1 MAETSKLEEALQNIN
16 GMEIAE
22 LAATMASIPSPTGRE
37 QQMGDFLYSWLTDQ
51 GFAPER
57 HEVGDGRCSI
67 VARLQGSGGGKSL
80 IFNSHMDT
88 ILYGEEDIWLVPREE
103 YHYNHGWVEDGKA
116 YGEGLVN
123 DKGPMAA
130 FMLATRALR
139 DAAVPLRGDII
150 MTMVVGEIG
159 MAPIDEYQGARYLGK
174 GIGAQNLI
182 DHGLWGDYC
191 LNAETTGFGIT
202 WAECGAAYYKVTLFG
217 GRRLYTPYI
226 RRPYTRQEQ
235 PNAIVR
241 MAHLISRIE
250 QWGLEYEKAHTRTF
264 EGGEIVPKVNV
275 GAVRGGVPFKPAS
288 TVGVCSAYVDVRIP
302 PGDGPDEAQQEL
314 NGLLDALG
322 YPGKVECYM
331 FRRGYI
337 GENIGPLRQV
347 IEQAHERI
355 RGGKPPFPSTP
366 TSSMWRDINVFN
378 GAGIPSIT
386 YGPGSGPSEM
396 SYLTVDDLRRAARLY
411 AATAFY
417 ACS

>member
-1 MAETSKLEEALQNIN
+1 MAERSKLEEALKSIDS
-16 GMEIAE
+16 GEIAE

-37 QQMGDFLYSWLTDQ
+37 QQMGEFLYGWLTSQ

-57 HEVGDGRCSI
+57 HEVAEGRCSI

-88 ILYGEEDIWLVPREE
+88 LLYGEEDIWLVPREE
-103 YHYNHGWVEDGKA
+103 YHYNHGWIEDGKA

-130 FMLATRALR
+130 FLLATRALR
-139 DAAVPLRGDII
+139 DSAVPLRGDVI

-174 GIGAQNLI
+174 GLGAQNLI

-202 WAECGAAYYKVTLFG
+202 WADCGAAYYKVTLFG

-226 RRPYTRQEQ
+226 RRPYTPQEQ
-235 PNAIVR
+235 PNAVVR

-250 QWGLEYEKAHTRTF
+250 EWGLEYEKAHTRTF
-264 EGGEIVPKVNV
+264 EGGEIIPKVNV

-302 PGDGPDEAQQEL
+302 PGDGPDEARQEL
-314 NGLLDALG
+314 QGLLDTLG

-337 GENIGPLRQV
+337 GDNMGPFRHV
-347 IEQAHERI
+347 IEQAHEQI
-355 RGGKPPFPSTP
+355 IGGKPAFASTP
-366 TSSMWRDINVFN
+366 ISSMWRDINVFN

-386 YGPGSGPSEM
+386 YGPGSGPSEI
-396 SYLTVDDLRRAARLY
+396 SYLAVDELHRAAQLY